1 MAQTDKIHSAYP
13 IISRDDKTTASKY
26 TVSYEKQQMSL
37 TLLLFFFKVQTD
49 VRYVMTFEYFIDE
62 TKIHKERSSFNLDS
76 SEDPWNDPTLKMPD
90 NLVNVSITHKSK
102 DFNLLPLDD
111 YDLKIKIT
119 LSKNDED
126 LDTVN
131 TYMAIHRVK
140 E

>member
-26 TVSYEKQQMSL
+26 TVNYEKQQMSL

-62 TKIHKERSSFNLDS
+62 TKIHEERSSFNLDS
-76 SEDPWNDPTLKMPD
+76 SKDPWNDPTLKLPD
-90 NLVNVSITHKSK
+90 NLVNVSIIHKSK

-126 LDTVN
+126 LDTIN